1 MKKQLTGLRGD
12 SHLHSAIRV
21 GNSESVLEII
31 SENQGEEELKEL
43 DSMDDNY
50 ILESFNERCD
60 IIDGIHDKYNGVIT
74 HEEITQKINEEFKRR
89 GIECKLK

>member
-1 MKKQLTGLRGD
+1 MILTED
-12 SHLHSAIRV
+12 
-21 GNSESVLEII
+21 II
-31 SENQGEEELKEL
+31 KNLPLITEEELKEL

-60 IIDGIHDKYNGVIT
+60 IIDGIHDKYHGVIT

-89 GIECKLK
+89 GIECRLKI